1 MADGR
6 FDSSGFDGALQR
18 REVAIARL
26 GAAMRLG
33 QLVSVLTFN
42 RFLDRGGTGLRPC
55 PWFAQSV
62 IGRIAFLDMLAGAS
76 VVLAEGS
83 LLTTNQ
89 FLLESKEFFQ
99 LLQAKNVVTHLRIGE
114 DLGGCGLTA
123 ALESALLT
131 IEKILAKANQL
142 SYLFELKK
150 ALLQVLGQATA

>member
-1 MADGR
+1 
-6 FDSSGFDGALQR
+6 
-18 REVAIARL
+18 
-26 GAAMRLG
+26 
-33 QLVSVLTFN
+33 
-42 RFLDRGGTGLRPC
+42 
-55 PWFAQSV
+55 
-62 IGRIAFLDMLAGAS
+62 MLAGAS

>member
-33 QLVSVLTFN
+33 QLVSVLTFY
-42 RFLDRGGTGLRPC
+42 RFCDRGLAGSRPC
-55 PWFAQSV
+55 RWIAQGV
-62 IGRIAFLDMLAGAS
+62 IGRIAFLDVLAGAG

-83 LLTTNQ
+83 LLTQ
-89 FLLESKEFFQ
+89 KKILAERIEPFQ
-99 LLQAKNVVTHLRIGE
+99 VLQAKSVITHLRIGE